1 MNLYLLQQKRIFG
14 FDYNISTNNTDY
26 KELMQFI
33 FKTGITLDEFVS
45 VPQDYYER
53 IRKKVNL
60 KSKNSLIFEMI
71 SSCVIAMVKFVL
83 FVI

>member
-1 MNLYLLQQKRIFG
+1 MPIKIIENYEISIRPCEFNNFARIFG
-14 FDYNISTNNTDY
+14 FDYNISTNYTDY

-53 IRKKVNL
+53 IRKKVIL
-60 KSKNSLIFEMI
+60 KSKTH
-71 SSCVIAMVKFVL
+71 
-83 FVI
+83 